1 MIHLFVHE
9 HILYLLGWLITS
21 FFLAFFKLP
30 VDKMHTMLGLKM
42 RRESC
47 PDRLRLP
54 FKPTVNRFRE
64 KKWENGK
71 IKRENGRERERL
83 GCFPDRFHGSRFQPG
98 KIPREFPYLS

>member
-1 MIHLFVHE
+1 MVFSNKKTEYVLFMIHLIVHE
-9 HILYLLGWLITS
+9 HIPYLLSWLITS

-64 KKWENGK
+64 KMGK
-71 IKRENGRERERL
+71 
-83 GCFPDRFHGSRFQPG
+83 
-98 KIPREFPYLS
+98 